1 MVSGLLRRWK
11 MEGYADELTVYVYLW
26 ADTSVSWAGV
36 TQGRV
41 VLSIPTMMT
50 GITRSYTSNLSLSS
64 IIHWIPRR
72 SSTVVQSITCP
83 LDVIFRCNLLFLR
96 MICSGDDPS
105 KFPLQA
111 NLPQTE
117 TAHLWVVLLRDMHTS
132 RCTSYLNYMRT
143 TCFWGCLKFWRCLK
157 FWGGGII

>member
-1 MVSGLLRRWK
+1 MVCGLLRRWK

-41 VLSIPTMMT
+41 VLSIPAMMT
-50 GITRSYTSNLSLSS
+50 GITRSCTSNLSLSS

-105 KFPLQA
+105 SPCRLTSPKQR
-111 NLPQTE
+111 LPISGLCFSE
-117 TAHLWVVLLRDMHTS
+117 TRIPPGAYPIW
-132 RCTSYLNYMRT
+132 
-143 TCFWGCLKFWRCLK
+143 
-157 FWGGGII
+157 IIWEQHVFGDV

>member
-1 MVSGLLRRWK
+1 MVSGLLRKWK
-11 MEGYADELTVYVYLW
+11 MEGYADELMVYVYLW

-50 GITRSYTSNLSLSS
+50 GITRSCTSNLSLSS

-83 LDVIFRCNLLFLR
+83 LDVIFRCDLLFLR

-111 NLPQTE
+111 NLPQRLPISGLCFSE
-117 TAHLWVVLLRDMHTS
+117 TRIPPGAHPIW
-132 RCTSYLNYMRT
+132 
-143 TCFWGCLKFWRCLK
+143 
-157 FWGGGII
+157 IIWEQHVFGDV